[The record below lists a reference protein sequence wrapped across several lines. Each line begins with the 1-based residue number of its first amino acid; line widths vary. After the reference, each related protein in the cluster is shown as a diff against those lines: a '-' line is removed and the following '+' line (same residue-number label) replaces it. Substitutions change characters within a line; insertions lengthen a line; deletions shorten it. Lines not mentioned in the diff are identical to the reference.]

1 MGPTAGPCRP
11 ATGAPANGSAA
22 VWNGIVAGRPPRVLP
37 GLLLRLLL
45 GALLAALPAGC
56 GDLQRRDTVGT
67 TPRFS
72 APLADGDYLYCI
84 SNVGHTLLAYDL
96 AQRQVVP
103 GSARY
108 LDLDPVGPWFA
119 GAAGYYLSR
128 VDSSGAGANALIRFD
143 PRSGAEQARLK
154 FPPNSNPNSL
164 LLLPPPHAGLAW
176 VALRGSTFDNFAT
189 DGLSVVDVATLRDT
203 AFCDLN
209 ADTATCPRLVPDTGS
224 ALASPLGFLWDA
236 ACPANG
242 GAGCAYAVVNNFD
255 GGGVRDGRL
264 LVLAPDPTTGVPT
277 LLDSVPLGRN
287 PLQDVVLDATGLLW
301 VVNNGGYVH
310 FDASGQAG
318 TLQALDTQAFAS
330 GAPGDGTVATL
341 PLIDPVTPE
350 ADCAATPQPR
360 PDPGCDPT
368 GIYSL
373 DGLAAWVTTYPDDV
387 LRTVNLAART
397 LAPLDA
403 SLPRVT
409 GPFFPVTGDPL
420 SAGGPALFAALGGLG
435 QARLGELSAA
445 GTALLRDQSLLAG
458 AAPLSCAAHSLP

>member
-1 MGPTAGPCRP
+1 MGATAAPRRP
-11 ATGAPANGSAA
+11 AALAPAIWSPA
-22 VWNGIVAGRPPRVLP
+22 VARRLP
-37 GLLLRLLL
+37 GVLL
-45 GALLAALPAGC
+45 GLLLAALLAGC
-56 GDLQRRDTVGT
+56 GDLQHRDAVGT

-84 SNVGHTLLAYDL
+84 SNVGHTLVAYDL
-96 AQRQVVP
+96 AQRQPVP

-119 GAAGYYLSR
+119 GGAGYYLSR

-143 PRSGAEQARLK
+143 PRTGAEQARLK
-154 FPPNSNPNSL
+154 FPPDSNPNSL

-176 VALRGSTFDNFAT
+176 VALRGSTFDNFTT

-209 ADTATCPRLVPDTGS
+209 ADTATCPRLVPATGS
-224 ALASPLGFLWDA
+224 TLASPLGFLWDP

-242 GAGCAYAVVNNFD
+242 SAGCAYAVVNNFD
-255 GGGVRDGRL
+255 SAGVHDGRL
-264 LVLAPDPTTGVPT
+264 LVLAPDPAGVPT
-277 LLDSVPLGRN
+277 LLDSIPLGRN
-287 PLQDVVLDATGLLW
+287 PMQDVVLDAAGLLW

-318 TLQALDTQAFAS
+318 TLQALDTRAFAS
-330 GAPGDGTVATL
+330 GTPGAGTVATL

-350 ADCAATPQPR
+350 VDCAATPKPR

-373 DGLAAWVTTYPDDV
+373 DGLAAWVTTYPDDI
-387 LRTVNLAART
+387 LRTVDLAART
-397 LAPLDA
+397 LAPVDA
-403 SLPRVT
+403 SLPAVT
-409 GPFFPVTGDPL
+409 GPFFPVAGDPL
-420 SAGGPALFAALGGLG
+420 SAGGQALFAALGGLG
-435 QARLGELSAA
+435 EARLGELNAA
-445 GTALLRDQSLLAG
+445 DTSLLRNQDLLAG
-458 AAPLSCAAHSLP
+458 AAPLTCAAHALP